1 MTTLHPS
8 KDPFHTSLPHLNSRG
23 GAIPQTHLGAFG
35 QRAFAGCV
43 WSWCRLQYAG
53 GKRILSTWGR
63 CWHQKFGHGH
73 TIFASFLHPHRLQ
86 YISNSKQLKVF
97 TFWFHAIHGSTVSC
111 LEFCDYIPLLYLVL
125 LHAVV
130 VLLLMFLFANR
141 RNASKQKNSTWAEA
155 YFMILHAW
163 LLHQRLVLEG
173 SKAGISITCSTITQ
187 AMADSRPFLFS
198 LFDTMI
204 TYLPML
210 WWWLLQSSPP
220 MSARCTGSGSGL
232 GP

>member
-1 MTTLHPS
+1 MQASICRWETNSVDLGKVLAS
-8 KDPFHTSLPHLNSRG
+8 NIWARPHN
-23 GAIPQTHLGAFG
+23 I
-35 QRAFAGCV
+35 C
-43 WSWCRLQYAG
+43 
-53 GKRILSTWGR
+53 I
-63 CWHQKFGHGH
+63 
-73 TIFASFLHPHRLQ
+73 IFASTQITVHIKFKATQSIHFL
-86 YISNSKQLKVF
+86 ISCNTV
-97 TFWFHAIHGSTVSC
+97 IHGSTVSC